1 MQERISRLMREL
13 KEALRQVY
21 GENLR
26 AVYLFGSY
34 ARGQE
39 DPESDVDVAIVLKD
53 FTDYWQEVQ
62 RTGAII
68 AALALKYGVS
78 VSPVRV
84 READWL
90 QGDAPFLNGLRKDC
104 VLV

>member
-1 MQERISRLMREL
+1 M
-13 KEALRQVY
+13 
-21 GENLR
+21 N
-26 AVYLFGSY
+26 
-34 ARGQE
+34 
-39 DPESDVDVAIVLKD
+39 
-53 FTDYWQEVQ
+53 
-62 RTGAII
+62 
-68 AALALKYGVS
+68 ALALKYGVS